1 MTGGRRTDMTLAFA
15 RWFADSAAALGHL
28 TAAELALAA
37 LELAIGAAALTFV
50 GAPFRRPRQAFEEA
64 ADLDE
69 AA

>member
-1 MTGGRRTDMTLAFA
+1 MMLLLA
-15 RWFADSAAALGHL
+15 RLLADSTAALGHL

-37 LELAIGAAALTFV
+37 FELGIDAAALAFIGTT
-50 GAPFRRPRQAFEEA
+50 FRRPRQAVEAA

>member
-1 MTGGRRTDMTLAFA
+1 MTLLFA
-15 RWFADSAAALGHL
+15 RLLADSAAALGHL

-37 LELAIGAAALTFV
+37 FDLGINAAALVFIGTI
-50 GAPFRRPRQAFEEA
+50 FRSPDRAVEPT